1 MALFCELETRALL
14 SLSGEDVIPFLQG
27 VVTND
32 VEPLMDGRSV
42 FAALLTPQGKY
53 LHDFILVRSGELILL
68 DTRKERIDDLKRRL
82 SMYRLRAKVDI
93 RDVTEDMAVFALL
106 GDDAFEAASLD
117 GDAGLACERN
127 DGVVTI
133 DPRLRALGLR
143 AILPRALGAALLTDI
158 GFTPASSKE
167 YDAHRIAEGVA
178 ETLQAEA
185 IYPLEA
191 GFDELNGVSFTK
203 GCYVGQEVTARMKT
217 RKLVR
222 KRILPMTIDQGSP
235 CGSVTLQGAAVG
247 EMIESTEG
255 AGLALVRLE
264 DADRI
269 LAADDALSCGES
281 RLLATRPDWMNF

>member
-82 SMYRLRAKVDI
+82 SMYRLRAKIDI

-106 GDDAFEAASLD
+106 GVDAFEAASLV

-167 YDAHRIAEGVA
+167 YDAHRIAQGVV

-269 LAADDALSCGES
+269 LAAGDALSCGES